1 MIGAIAASLVMFAAG
16 GGAGWMARGA
26 SATPSVFANFTG
38 DALEAHKLYAVEVRH
53 PVEVAGNE
61 RAHLQQWLTK
71 RCGYEVRAPSSMPP
85 D

>member
-1 MIGAIAASLVMFAAG
+1 LPLAAVP
-16 GGAGWMARGA
+16 AGWRGA

-38 DALEAHKLYAVEVRH
+38 DALEAHKLCAVEVRH

-71 RCGYEVRAPSSMPP
+71 RCGYEVSA
-85 D
+85 